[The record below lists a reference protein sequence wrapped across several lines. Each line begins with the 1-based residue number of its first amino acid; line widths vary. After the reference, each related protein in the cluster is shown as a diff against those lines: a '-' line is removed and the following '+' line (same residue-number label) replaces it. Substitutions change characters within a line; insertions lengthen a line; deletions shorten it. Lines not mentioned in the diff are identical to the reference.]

1 MSTIEN
7 IYITEKER
15 ERIETLC
22 DSIRKSKPFIYE
34 IEDGCYYLE
43 DDIALKCCADKAEL
57 YRNYKCKMSGIK
69 SIINISTDYRETVC
83 DDLAVQAMI
92 DLDKIINS
100 DHIPMP
106 NENEQK
112 LKKFLFEHSDAISS
126 IESQRNEY
134 LESLKYLNYVKVR
147 RKEECSNIIL

>member
-7 IYITEKER
+7 IYITEKKR
-15 ERIETLC
+15 ESIETLC

-34 IEDGCYYLE
+34 IENEFYFLE
-43 DDIALKCCADKAEL
+43 GDKVIKCSDKEVDLYKQYRDTMIEIKKEIDISINFRDK
-57 YRNYKCKMSGIK
+57 S
-69 SIINISTDYRETVC
+69 C
-83 DDLAVQAMI
+83 DILAIQAMI

-106 NENEQK
+106 NEQN
-112 LKKFLFEHSDAISS
+112 LKNFLFEHSDVISS